1 MDIENFIAE
10 YKDCTVGQFLGF
22 LNDNTRVI
30 LRDRDSMTSA
40 LPTKAKYVLLRGKLL
55 DNHVVDVSVCKDV
68 IGYTSVVISYV

>member
-1 MDIENFIAE
+1 MNCENFIEE
-10 YKDCTVGQFLGF
+10 YKDFTVGQFLGF

-30 LRDRDSMTSA
+30 LRNNGSMTST

>member
-1 MDIENFIAE
+1 MEFENYIEE
-10 YKDCTVGQFLGF
+10 YKDFTVGQFLGF

-55 DNHVVDVSVCKDV
+55 DNHVVGVSVCKDV

>member
-1 MDIENFIAE
+1 MELENFIEE
-10 YKDCTVGQFLGF
+10 YKDFTVGQFLGF

-30 LRDRDSMTSA
+30 LRNNGSMAST

-55 DNHVVDVSVCKDV
+55 DNHVVDVSVCMDV

>member
-30 LRDRDSMTSA
+30 LRNKGSMTST
-40 LPTKAKYVLLRGKLL
+40 LPTKAKYVLLRGKFI
-55 DNHVVDVSVCKDV
+55 DNRVEDISVCKDV

>member
-1 MDIENFIAE
+1 MNTENYIAE

-30 LRDRDSMTSA
+30 LRNKGNRTST
-40 LPTKAKYVLLRGKLL
+40 LPTKAKYVLLRGKFI
-55 DNHVVDVSVCKDV
+55 DNRVEDISVCKDV